1 MNIEK
6 YLVLNKYLLSLFGI
20 EDFKEIQSKLKDV
33 PSDVD
38 IEGRTR
44 FINTLRSS
52 FSGLKI
58 PEDLLLG
65 YDANIQSYVS
75 KINRRREP
83 VHLKY
88 FQYLAI
94 LFTEIFF
101 DNLKNRKG
109 EFLYNLNEFI
119 SKYKREH
126 DINTISDFTEEDL
139 NKLAFWMATGSGK
152 TLIMHINYL
161 QFLHYNPFSPDNI
174 ILITPNEG
182 LSKQHFEELQ
192 KSDIPCTLY
201 SGSLNGGLK
210 FDNEVLILEITK
222 LVEEKRGGGVSLPV
236 DVFEG
241 KNLVFV
247 DEGHK
252 GKKSEEQKWAKLRN
266 RLAKNGFVF
275 EYSATF
281 GQILDEKNKELLE
294 EYAKSII
301 LDYSYKYFYLDG
313 YGKDFTVLNVKE
325 VNVGNEKFQEIMF
338 VANLLSYY
346 EQLLF
351 YEENRRL
358 AKEYNIEK
366 PLWIF
371 VGASV
376 TGKEEESDVLQ
387 ILDFIKRVVQDEDW
401 LKEVTKDI
409 MEGRTG
415 LKDEKDKDVFSEK
428 FRYLREKG
436 IDFEDLYKRVFGGK
450 GSLNVYELKNA
461 TGELGL
467 KISENEYFGVVNIG
481 DVTGFKKQLEK
492 KNIPVND
499 DVISSSLFDDI
510 KRENS
515 RINILIGSRKFIEGW
530 DTWRV
535 SSMGLLNMG
544 RGEGPQI
551 IQLFGRGVRLKGKDM
566 SLKRSGDNSSIRILE
581 TLNIYSIKADYLS
594 KFLEAIRKEE
604 VEFETI
610 EIPIKKQHQDKW
622 ESLRIPFPDESKHFE
637 EDKVLRLEIDETI
650 LSKLKIDIR
659 PKVSI
664 YETEKR
670 EEGITAKE
678 LDTTFKE
685 EGLQK
690 FIDLFD
696 WERIFQ
702 EVYEFKKL
710 RGYWNLTLD
719 MGILRN
725 LTSSEKY
732 KIYATREVF
741 EIKTQEDIKRLEDI
755 TILLLKKYID
765 LFYKKYAKIF
775 ETEYI
780 QPKTIKQLS
789 LPIISEDSPKYI
801 LQVEKKEREL
811 IKKIKDLVSNL
822 NELYKDGE
830 DPIPRICLDRHLF
843 IPVLLHS
850 NRIDKISPVGL
861 VESEKNFISGLKEYL
876 EGKKGKDLD
885 SDIFL
890 LRNTPLSGVGFQLK
904 WAGFYP
910 DFIMWIKNKER
921 EIIVFIDPK
930 GLEHTKDLDNEKIVF
945 AGFKGKDSETLTIKD
960 IESQLGIKGLVL
972 ESFIL
977 SDTKYSDLVKGRT
990 SPPSKEEYI
999 KHHVLFLEDE
1009 DWPEMLF
1016 KHLGIVQGIK

>member
-1 MNIEK
+1 MSIEK
-6 YLVLNKYLLSLFGI
+6 YLILNEYFLSLFGA
-20 EDFKEIQSKLKDV
+20 EDFKEIQGKLRDV
-33 PSDVD
+33 PSDTD

-58 PEDLLLG
+58 SEDLLLG
-65 YDANIQSYVS
+65 YDENIQSYVRR
-75 KINRRREP
+75 INYRREP
-83 VHLKY
+83 VSLKY
-88 FQYLAI
+88 FQYLAV
-94 LFTEIFF
+94 LFTEIFL
-101 DNLKNRKG
+101 DNLKNRKI
-109 EFLYNLNEFI
+109 EFLYNLNEFLR
-119 SKYKREH
+119 KYKREYN
-126 DINTISDFTEEDL
+126 INTIGDFTEEDL

-161 QFLHYNPFSPDNI
+161 QFLHYKPFSPDNI

-192 KSDIPCTLY
+192 KSGIPCRLY
-201 SGSLNGGLK
+201 SGSLNEGFK

-222 LVEEKRGGGVSLPV
+222 LVEEKKGGGASLPV
-236 DVFEG
+236 AVFEG
-241 KNLVFV
+241 ENLVFV

-252 GKKSEEQKWAKLRN
+252 GKRSEEQKWAKLRN
-266 RLAKNGFVF
+266 KLAENGFVF

-281 GQILDEKNKELLE
+281 GQILDEKNKDILE

-301 LDYSYKYFYLDG
+301 FDYSYKYFYLDG
-313 YGKDFTVLNVKE
+313 YGKDFTFLNVKE
-325 VNVGNEKFQEIMF
+325 VNVGNEEFQEIMF

-351 YEENRRL
+351 YEGNKHL
-358 AKEYNIEK
+358 AKGYNIEK

-376 TGKEEESDVLQ
+376 TGKEEESDVVQ

-401 LKEVTKDI
+401 LKGRTKDI
-409 MEGRTG
+409 IEGRTG
-415 LKDEKDKDVFSEK
+415 LRDEKDKDVFSEK
-428 FRYLREKG
+428 FRYLREKE
-436 IDFEDLYKRVFGGK
+436 IDFEDLYKRVLGGK
-450 GSLNVYELKNA
+450 GSLEVYELRNA
-461 TGELGL
+461 EGEFGL
-467 KISENEYFGVVNIG
+467 KISENEYFGVINIG
-481 DVTGFKKQLEK
+481 DVSGFKKQLEK
-492 KNIPVND
+492 KNIPVNE

-515 RINILIGSRKFIEGW
+515 RINILIGSKKFIEGW

-551 IQLFGRGVRLKGKDM
+551 IQLFGRGVRLKGKEM
-566 SLKRSGDNSSIRILE
+566 SLKRSGDNSSVKILE

-622 ESLRIPFPDESKHFE
+622 DSLYIPFPDESKHFE
-637 EDKVLRLEIDETI
+637 EDRVLKLEIDETI
-650 LSKLKIDIR
+650 LFRLNMDLR

-664 YETEKR
+664 YETERR
-670 EEGITAKE
+670 EEGVIVKE
-678 LDTTFKE
+678 LNATFE
-685 EGLQK
+685 ERGLQE
-690 FIDLFD
+690 FVDLFD

-710 RGYWNLTLD
+710 RGYWNLILD
-719 MGILRN
+719 TEMLRN
-725 LTSSEKY
+725 LILLERY
-732 KIYATREVF
+732 KIYASREVF
-741 EIKTQEDIKRLEDI
+741 EIKSEEDIKRLEDI
-755 TILLLKKYID
+755 TILLLKKYLD
-765 LFYKKYAKIF
+765 LFYKRYARIF

-780 QPKTIKQLS
+780 HPSTIRQLR

-801 LQVEKKEREL
+801 LQVEKKEKEL
-811 IKKIKDLVSNL
+811 IKKIKELVNNL
-822 NELYKDGE
+822 DELYNDGE
-830 DPIPRICLDRHLF
+830 EPIPRVYFNKHLF

-850 NRIDKISPVGL
+850 SRINKISPVGL
-861 VESEKNFISGLKEYL
+861 VESEKKFVFGLKEYL
-876 EGKKGKDLD
+876 EKKR
-885 SDIFL
+885 SEISNFEIFL
-890 LRNTPLSGVGFQLK
+890 LRNNPLSGVGFQLK

-930 GLEHTKDLDNEKIVF
+930 GLEHTKGLDDEKIVF
-945 AGFKGKDSETLTIKD
+945 AGFKGEDSEILTIKD
-960 IESQLGIKGLVL
+960 IEGQLGIKGLVL

-977 SDTKYSDLVKGRT
+977 SDTKYLDLVKGST
-990 SPPSKEEYI
+990 NPSSKEEYI
-999 KHHVLFLEDE
+999 KHHVLFLEDK
-1009 DWPEMLF
+1009 DWTEMLF
-1016 KHLGIVQGIK
+1016 RSLGF